1 MKLGSR
7 ALAATLIRKVVK
19 DAEPL
24 PGDPSTD
31 LKSGDRAFFQEILY
45 GTLRKHLP
53 LRKRIENFIQ
63 KPIKGKQSVVY
74 ELLEIGLYQRLYMNS
89 PDYAVINETVQSAKE
104 LGIPGMSGLV
114 NAIMRKLYRE
124 DIASLAAAMESSD
137 PALAHSCPAWLFSQM
152 TGDWGLDAAAK
163 ISQAANEK
171 PGMWIRANEHKV
183 SAEEYVRMLQASEIA
198 VERTQGTAIL
208 LADTL
213 PVTKLPGFSDG
224 LCYVQDA
231 SAQETI
237 SWLDPQIGER
247 ILDACAAPG
256 GKSTHILERC
266 RGQIDLTCVDPSQRR
281 LDVMAKNLA
290 RLGYAPKVTRGHAQK
305 ADEWWNGQQFDRILC
320 DAPCSGTGVIRR
332 HPDIRY
338 VRRPD
343 DIKELTKTQSDIL
356 DALWQT
362 LKPGGVMLYST
373 CSILKCENESQI
385 SAFIGR
391 TDGAK
396 IENMHQRFPGD
407 GNRDGFFYC
416 KIRKLM

>member
-1 MKLGSR
+1 
-7 ALAATLIRKVVK
+7 
-19 DAEPL
+19 
-24 PGDPSTD
+24 
-31 LKSGDRAFFQEILY
+31 
-45 GTLRKHLP
+45 
-53 LRKRIENFIQ
+53 
-63 KPIKGKQSVVY
+63 
-74 ELLEIGLYQRLYMNS
+74 
-89 PDYAVINETVQSAKE
+89 
-104 LGIPGMSGLV
+104 
-114 NAIMRKLYRE
+114 
-124 DIASLAAAMESSD
+124 
-137 PALAHSCPAWLFSQM
+137 
-152 TGDWGLDAAAK
+152 
-163 ISQAANEK
+163 
-171 PGMWIRANEHKV
+171 
-183 SAEEYVRMLQASEIA
+183 
-198 VERTQGTAIL
+198 
-208 LADTL
+208 
-213 PVTKLPGFSDG
+213 
-224 LCYVQDA
+224 
-231 SAQETI
+231 
-237 SWLDPQIGER
+237 
-247 ILDACAAPG
+247 
-256 GKSTHILERC
+256 
-266 RGQIDLTCVDPSQRR
+266 
-281 LDVMAKNLA
+281 MAKNLA